1 MFIIGGE
8 VYDDEEIFNIDPYY
22 NNNII
27 DYNDMDLEYED
38 ELDIMAVSIETKIL
52 SSRLISI

>member
-1 MFIIGGE
+1 M
-8 VYDDEEIFNIDPYY
+8 
-22 NNNII
+22 

-52 SSRLISI
+52 SSMLISI

>member
-22 NNNII
+22 NNIM

>member
-22 NNNII
+22 NNIM

-52 SSRLISI
+52 SSMLISI

>member
-22 NNNII
+22 NNII